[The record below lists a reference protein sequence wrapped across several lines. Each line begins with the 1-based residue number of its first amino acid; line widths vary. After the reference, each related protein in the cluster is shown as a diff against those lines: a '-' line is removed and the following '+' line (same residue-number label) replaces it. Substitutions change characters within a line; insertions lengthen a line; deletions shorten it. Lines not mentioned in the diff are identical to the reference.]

1 MLFQKLLGA
10 RPVVAVPPSII
21 GTTSALRSPNTPGT
35 LVINTPTHQEGDLL
49 FLAITVNGSAF
60 VTGVPSG
67 WIEVG
72 KTTAAAERLG
82 LYYKLASS
90 SEPASYT
97 WTVAVS
103 AAALSFSVRNATNY
117 QISTFSTTGTSTGT
131 INSVTTYSGGIL
143 IPLVGVDN
151 FGTLSSVTNG
161 TYTFGSIVSSGSNGS
176 TTGSANLAVSTTT
189 TDGSA
194 SGTSTGTISTGEG
207 FAAVMLAVGP

>member
-10 RPVVAVPPSII
+10 RPVAAPPSII
-21 GTTSALRSPNTPGT
+21 GTTSALRGTPNSGT
-35 LVINTPTHQEGDLL
+35 LVVDVPTHQANDLL
-49 FLAITVNGSAF
+49 FVAFTVNSSSF
-60 VTGVPSG
+60 VTSVPSG

-72 KTTAAAERLG
+72 KITATAERLG

-90 SEPASYT
+90 SEPASYN
-97 WTVAVS
+97 WTVAAQ

-117 QISTFSTTGTSTGT
+117 RISTFSTTTTNTGT

-151 FGTLSSVTNG
+151 EGVLSSVTNS
-161 TYTFGSIVSSGSNGS
+161 TYTFGSIVSSGVSGTLS
-176 TTGSANLAVSTTT
+176 GSANLAVSATT

-194 SGTSTGTISTGEG
+194 SGTSTGTISTSEG